1 VGCGQIIP
9 GFEEAVV
16 GMESGD
22 EKEFDLK
29 PQDAYGEY
37 DPELMH
43 KISKDQLPMN
53 VAPGMILVA
62 TLPNG
67 IQTPVKVVEVSDEW
81 VTIDLNHPLAG
92 KHLNFKV
99 KILDVA
105 S

>member
-1 VGCGQIIP
+1 
-9 GFEEAVV
+9 
-16 GMESGD
+16 MEQGE
-22 EKEFDLK
+22 EKEFHLQ

-43 KISKDQLPMN
+43 KIPKDQLPMN
-53 VAPGMILVA
+53 VDTGMILVA

-67 IQTPVKVVEVSDEW
+67 IQTPVKVIEISEEW
-81 VTIDLNHPLAG
+81 VKIDLNHPLAG